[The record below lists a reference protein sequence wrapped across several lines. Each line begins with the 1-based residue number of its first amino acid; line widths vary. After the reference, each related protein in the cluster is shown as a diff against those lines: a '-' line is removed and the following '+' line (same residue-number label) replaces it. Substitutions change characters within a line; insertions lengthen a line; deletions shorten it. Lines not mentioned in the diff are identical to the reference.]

1 MDDRQ
6 NMMENGG
13 QQENTEN
20 MENTESTENAESRMK
35 ENPAQGLPA
44 GTKEEPQQ
52 GSGKKKSG
60 YRSGFIGGFLTAI
73 LLVAVLVGGVSLGR
87 SIALKSKKGN
97 L

>member
-44 GTKEEPQQ
+44 GT
-52 GSGKKKSG
+52 GKRKAD
-60 YRSGFIGGFLTAI
+60 TE
-73 LLVAVLVGGVSLGR
+73 AVLSAAFSRRFYWWPCWLAEFPWAEASL
-87 SIALKSKKGN
+87 
-97 L
+97 